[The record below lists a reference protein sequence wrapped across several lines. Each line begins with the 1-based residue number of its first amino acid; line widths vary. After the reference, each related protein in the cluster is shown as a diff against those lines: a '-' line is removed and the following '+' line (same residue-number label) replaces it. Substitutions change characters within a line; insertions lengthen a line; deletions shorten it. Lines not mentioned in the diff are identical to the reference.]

1 MEVEEVCSSDSSETE
16 KPSLRTQTKS
26 GPLVKCAYR
35 ILSFCFTELS
45 IVSDSHNFD
54 MKSSDN
60 NLSPTSQNL
69 HYSYIS
75 SINILRC
82 FPLFITFVY
91 AIPSAWNNL
100 GLLFKTQFQI
110 SLARSDYFFSYEY
123 FVYMG
128 TFFIML
134 SIIAILDISLLHK
147 NEAYSLRSAVGERDQ
162 R

>member
-1 MEVEEVCSSDSSETE
+1 MEVEEVCSSDGSETE

-69 HYSYIS
+69 HYSYIA

-128 TFFIML
+128 TFLIML

>member
-1 MEVEEVCSSDSSETE
+1 MVQ
-16 KPSLRTQTKS
+16 KQRSLPW
-26 GPLVKCAYR
+26 GPKLSQVPLLNVLIEFCPFALQNLV
-35 ILSFCFTELS
+35 
-45 IVSDSHNFD
+45 VSDSHNFD

-69 HYSYIS
+69 HYSYIA